1 MNKYGMIIQWSE
13 EDQAYV
19 VSLPDFPSAH
29 THGDSYEE
37 AAQNGKEVLD
47 LLIETLQETHSPLP
61 PPRQIVLALG

>member
-13 EDQAYV
+13 EDQTYV

-37 AAQNGKEVLD
+37 AAHNGQEVLD
-47 LLIETLQETHSPLP
+47 LLIETLRESQAELP
-61 PPRQIVLALG
+61 TPRQIVLALA